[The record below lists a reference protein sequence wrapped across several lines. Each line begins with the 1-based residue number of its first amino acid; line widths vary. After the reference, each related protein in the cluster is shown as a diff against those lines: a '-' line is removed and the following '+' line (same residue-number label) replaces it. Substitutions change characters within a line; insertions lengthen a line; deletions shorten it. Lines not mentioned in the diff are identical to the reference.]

1 MTINAAQAIVAV
13 LRAYEVQY
21 IFGVPG
27 DTSIPLYD
35 ALHEARGSLNHIMA
49 RDERGASYMADVYA
63 RLSSRPG
70 VCEAPSGAGATYLIP
85 GLAEAN
91 ASSIPVIAFTSDTPL
106 EAEGRNVLTEL
117 NQGQIFEAVTKWH
130 TTLKRAERA
139 PEVILGYTCANDVT
153 ARDLVE
159 LDGVRA
165 RAKSFD
171 ATCPLGPNITT
182 GLDPTELLITC
193 QVNGETRQMSSTHDM
208 LFNVP
213 QVVAFVSSIMTLL
226 PGDVLLMGTPA
237 GAGVLADGDRV
248 EVEIE
253 GIGKLG
259 NPAKAEEH
267 A

>member
-1 MTINAAQAIVAV
+1 MQLVRYQQASETHFGYLDGDRVGSITGD
-13 LRAYEVQY
+13 
-21 IFGVPG
+21 IFGEFVRHRRK
-27 DTSIPLYD
+27 TL
-35 ALHEARGSLNHIMA
+35 
-49 RDERGASYMADVYA
+49 
-63 RLSSRPG
+63 
-70 VCEAPSGAGATYLIP
+70 
-85 GLAEAN
+85 LAEVTLLA
-91 ASSIPVIAFTSDTPL
+91 PVEPGKIIGVENNFVDRLREMGLPTPDFPRIYL
-106 EAEGRNVLTEL
+106 RPPSAVVGPGEAICLPPQSQKVEYAAEL
-117 NQGQIFEAVTKWH
+117 AAVIG
-130 TTLKRAERA
+130 KRARRVA
-139 PEVILGYTCANDVT
+139 PDEALQFVRGYTCANDVT

-193 QVNGETRQMSSTHDM
+193 KVNGETKQMSSTHDV

-237 GAGVLADGDRV
+237 GVGLLADGDMV

-267 A
+267 E

>member
-1 MTINAAQAIVAV
+1 MQIVRYQKDSETHFGYLDGDRV
-13 LRAYEVQY
+13 GSLTGD
-21 IFGVPG
+21 IFGEFVRHRRK
-27 DTSIPLYD
+27 TL
-35 ALHEARGSLNHIMA
+35 
-49 RDERGASYMADVYA
+49 
-63 RLSSRPG
+63 
-70 VCEAPSGAGATYLIP
+70 
-85 GLAEAN
+85 LAEVTLLA
-91 ASSIPVIAFTSDTPL
+91 PVEPGKIIGVENNFVDRLREMGLPTPDL
-106 EAEGRNVLTEL
+106 PRIYLRPPSAVVGPGEAICLPPQSQKVEYAAEL
-117 NQGQIFEAVTKWH
+117 AVVIG
-130 TTLKRAERA
+130 KRARRVTPDEALQFVR
-139 PEVILGYTCANDVT
+139 GYTCANDVT

-193 QVNGETRQMSSTHDM
+193 KVNGETKQMSSTHDM

-237 GAGVLADGDRV
+237 GAGVLADGDKV

-253 GIGKLG
+253 GIGKLS
-259 NPAKAEEH
+259 NPVRAEGSGQ
-267 A
+267 

>member
-1 MTINAAQAIVAV
+1 MQIVRYQKDSETHFGYLDGDRV
-13 LRAYEVQY
+13 GSLTGD
-21 IFGVPG
+21 IFGEFVRHRRK
-27 DTSIPLYD
+27 TL
-35 ALHEARGSLNHIMA
+35 
-49 RDERGASYMADVYA
+49 
-63 RLSSRPG
+63 
-70 VCEAPSGAGATYLIP
+70 
-85 GLAEAN
+85 LAEVTLLA
-91 ASSIPVIAFTSDTPL
+91 PVEPGKIIGVENNFVDRLREMGLPTPDL
-106 EAEGRNVLTEL
+106 PRIYLRPPSAVVGPGEAICLPPQSQKVEYAAEL
-117 NQGQIFEAVTKWH
+117 AVVIG
-130 TTLKRAERA
+130 KRARRVTPDEALQFVR
-139 PEVILGYTCANDVT
+139 GYTCANDVT

-193 QVNGETRQMSSTHDM
+193 KVNGETKQMSSTHDM

>member
-1 MTINAAQAIVAV
+1 MQIVRYQQASETHFGYLDGDRVGPISGD
-13 LRAYEVQY
+13 
-21 IFGVPG
+21 IFGEFVRHRRR
-27 DTSIPLYD
+27 IPLAEVTLLAPVEPGKIIGVENNFVDRLREMGLPTPDLPRIYLRPPS
-35 ALHEARGSLNHIMA
+35 AVVGPGEAICLPPQSQKV
-49 RDERGASYMADVYA
+49 EYA
-63 RLSSRPG
+63 A
-70 VCEAPSGAGATYLIP
+70 E
-85 GLAEAN
+85 LAV
-91 ASSIPVIAFTSDTPL
+91 VI
-106 EAEGRNVLTEL
+106 G
-117 NQGQIFEAVTKWH
+117 
-130 TTLKRAERA
+130 KRARRVTPDEALQFVR
-139 PEVILGYTCANDVT
+139 GYTCANDVT

-193 QVNGETRQMSSTHDM
+193 KVNGETKQMSSTHDM

-237 GAGVLADGDRV
+237 GAGVLADGDMV

-267 A
+267 E

>member
-1 MTINAAQAIVAV
+1 MQLVRYQQASETHFGYLDGDRVGS
-13 LRAYEVQY
+13 LTGD
-21 IFGVPG
+21 IFGEFVRHRRK
-27 DTSIPLYD
+27 TL
-35 ALHEARGSLNHIMA
+35 
-49 RDERGASYMADVYA
+49 
-63 RLSSRPG
+63 
-70 VCEAPSGAGATYLIP
+70 
-85 GLAEAN
+85 LAEVTLLA
-91 ASSIPVIAFTSDTPL
+91 PVEPGKIIGVENNFVDRLREMGLPTPDL
-106 EAEGRNVLTEL
+106 PRIYLRPPSAVVGPGEAICLPPQSQKVEYAAEL
-117 NQGQIFEAVTKWH
+117 AVVIG
-130 TTLKRAERA
+130 KRARRVTPDEALQFVR
-139 PEVILGYTCANDVT
+139 GYTCANDVT

-193 QVNGETRQMSSTHDM
+193 KVNGETKQMSSTHDM

-237 GAGVLADGDRV
+237 GAGLLADGDMV

-267 A
+267 E

>member
-1 MTINAAQAIVAV
+1 MQIVRYQQASETHFGYLDSDRVGSITGD
-13 LRAYEVQY
+13 
-21 IFGVPG
+21 IFGEFVRHRRK
-27 DTSIPLYD
+27 TL
-35 ALHEARGSLNHIMA
+35 
-49 RDERGASYMADVYA
+49 
-63 RLSSRPG
+63 
-70 VCEAPSGAGATYLIP
+70 
-85 GLAEAN
+85 LAEVTLLA
-91 ASSIPVIAFTSDTPL
+91 PVEPGKIVGVENNFVDRLREMGLPTPDL
-106 EAEGRNVLTEL
+106 PRIYLRPPSAVVGPGEAICLPPQSKKVEYAAEL
-117 NQGQIFEAVTKWH
+117 AVVIG
-130 TTLKRAERA
+130 KRARRVTPDEALQFVR
-139 PEVILGYTCANDVT
+139 GYTCANDVT

-193 QVNGETRQMSSTHDM
+193 KVNGETKQMSSTHDM

-267 A
+267 E

>member
-1 MTINAAQAIVAV
+1 MQIVRYQKDTETHFGYLDGDRV
-13 LRAYEVQY
+13 GPISGD
-21 IFGVPG
+21 IFGDFVRHRRKMP
-27 DTSIPLYD
+27 
-35 ALHEARGSLNHIMA
+35 
-49 RDERGASYMADVYA
+49 
-63 RLSSRPG
+63 
-70 VCEAPSGAGATYLIP
+70 
-85 GLAEAN
+85 LAEVALL
-91 ASSIPVIAFTSDTPL
+91 APVEPSKIVGVENNFVDRLREMGLPTPDL
-106 EAEGRNVLTEL
+106 PRIYLRPPSAVVGPGEAICLPPQSQKVEYAAEL
-117 NQGQIFEAVTKWH
+117 AVVIG
-130 TTLKRAERA
+130 KRARRVTPDEALQFVR
-139 PEVILGYTCANDVT
+139 GYTCANDVT

-193 QVNGETRQMSSTHDM
+193 KVNGETKQMSSTHDM

-253 GIGKLG
+253 GIGKLS
-259 NPAKAEEH
+259 NPVRAEGSGQ
-267 A
+267 

>member
-1 MTINAAQAIVAV
+1 MQIVRYQKDSETHFGYLDGDRV
-13 LRAYEVQY
+13 GSLTGD
-21 IFGVPG
+21 IFGEFVRHRRK
-27 DTSIPLYD
+27 TL
-35 ALHEARGSLNHIMA
+35 
-49 RDERGASYMADVYA
+49 
-63 RLSSRPG
+63 
-70 VCEAPSGAGATYLIP
+70 
-85 GLAEAN
+85 LAEVTLLA
-91 ASSIPVIAFTSDTPL
+91 PVEPGKIIGVENNFVDRLREMGLPTPDL
-106 EAEGRNVLTEL
+106 PRIYLRPPTTVVGPGEAIYLPPQSQKVEYAAEL
-117 NQGQIFEAVTKWH
+117 AVVIG
-130 TTLKRAERA
+130 KRARRVTPDEALQFVR
-139 PEVILGYTCANDVT
+139 GYTCANDVT

-193 QVNGETRQMSSTHDM
+193 KVNGETKQMSSTHDM

-237 GAGVLADGDRV
+237 GAGVLADGDKV

-253 GIGKLG
+253 GIGKLS
-259 NPAKAEEH
+259 NPVRAEGSGQ
-267 A
+267 

>member
-1 MTINAAQAIVAV
+1 MQIVRYQKDSETHFGYLDGDRV
-13 LRAYEVQY
+13 GSLTGD
-21 IFGVPG
+21 IFGEFVRHRRK
-27 DTSIPLYD
+27 TL
-35 ALHEARGSLNHIMA
+35 
-49 RDERGASYMADVYA
+49 
-63 RLSSRPG
+63 
-70 VCEAPSGAGATYLIP
+70 
-85 GLAEAN
+85 LAEVTLLA
-91 ASSIPVIAFTSDTPL
+91 PVEPGKIIGVENNFVDRLREMGLPPPDFPRIYLRPPTTVVGPG
-106 EAEGRNVLTEL
+106 EAICLPPQSQKVEYAAEL
-117 NQGQIFEAVTKWH
+117 AVVIG
-130 TTLKRAERA
+130 KRARRVTPDEALQFVR
-139 PEVILGYTCANDVT
+139 GYTCANDVT

-159 LDGVRA
+159 LDGERA

-193 QVNGETRQMSSTHDM
+193 KVNGETKQMSSTHDM

-253 GIGKLG
+253 GIGKLS

-267 A
+267 E